1 MTPETGTVLR
11 VKDLRHSVG
20 QALQDGD
27 LCVVV
32 EHTPTR
38 WRFQALRSGFALTLS
53 SWPHTNFEEVTD
65 GA

>member
-11 VKDLRHSVG
+11 VKDLYYEDQTLRN
-20 QALQDGD
+20 DD

-32 EHTPTR
+32 ESNQRH
-38 WRFQALRSGFALTLS
+38 WGFQALRSGFALTLS

>member
-1 MTPETGTVLR
+1 MFRRGDVVVMR
-11 VKDLRHSVG
+11 NGDLR
-20 QALQDGD
+20 
-27 LCVVV
+27 VVV
-32 EHTPTR
+32 ESNQRH